1 MYLPIQFNNSQF
13 AHDVIRDNPFASLI
27 SNDDAG
33 FPFVT
38 HLPLHLDLR
47 GDERYILGHCAR
59 SNPHWK
65 FLQTRPYAL
74 ITFTGPHAY
83 MSPRVYPDLTRV
95 PTWNYIAVHVKV
107 RAKIIDEE
115 NTKDILLKQLI
126 ADHEPEY
133 AAQWRSLPEKYTQ
146 QMLSAIVA
154 FELEVLDIQSKFK
167 LNQHRPEAHAKTY
180 EIYKSG
186 TDDEKSLAQWMRKI
200 QLKVDEEAR

>member
-1 MYLPIQFNNSQF
+1 
-13 AHDVIRDNPFASLI
+13 
-27 SNDDAG
+27 
-33 FPFVT
+33 
-38 HLPLHLDLR
+38 
-47 GDERYILGHCAR
+47 
-59 SNPHWK
+59 
-65 FLQTRPYAL
+65 
-74 ITFTGPHAY
+74 